1 MANAARIGFNTAL
14 ATYREDTMSLTNYAY
29 GEWPTRIARY
39 ELFDFYAH
47 NTVYGQLNRYAS
59 TLRAYHNLYK
69 HIRGI
74 YNPVNRLIK
83 LEAAK
88 TYGGYID
95 WTGQLRTGAIP
106 VEGADDLLIEAIIQ
120 VLKWSN
126 FGTEKTSLVYQGAKY
141 GDSFLKI
148 IDDVPRSRV
157 RLEILDPRDVKE
169 AEFDAVGNVTRVV
182 IEYDRVE
189 LDGPDK
195 GKTYTYREEIDK
207 EWVRTYKGNNLFA
220 FHTGYSTDAITGET
234 RLEPLA
240 EWRNLYGFVP
250 VRHIAHVKGSG
261 DWGMTSFQTSL
272 SKINEL
278 NDAASIL
285 QDGIRKTVNP
295 VWALIGGRMPSG
307 KEAGTTE
314 KDEIPVVNVPAGGDV
329 KPLVATIDVN
339 GAITAINQIVAEIER
354 DMPQLALQRIRESGG
369 NPSGVAIENSYSDA
383 SDLLVEVQGNYDQ
396 GLIAAIQMAISI
408 GALRYPTN
416 PTAYA
421 AFAPYDPVTSFESG
435 ELDFYIKEREVFSDR
450 LTADRKIELLL
461 QAASTPV
468 RAIVMRDLGYSEDDI
483 AEVEEGAREQQ
494 EASIAAGIRAAAQ
507 AAGMNTDEEDDE
519 DPEAENDVEAIPQE
533 D

>member
-1 MANAARIGFNTAL
+1 MIS
-14 ATYREDTMSLTNYAY
+14 TYRQESTSLSNLAY
-29 GEWPTRIARY
+29 GDWRMRSARM
-39 ELFDFYAH
+39 ELFDFYAN
-47 NTVYGQLNRYAS
+47 NTVYTQLNRHAEQ
-59 TLRAYHNLYK
+59 LRQDHKLYK
-69 HIRGI
+69 DIRGI

-106 VEGADDLLIEAIIQ
+106 IEGADDALIDAIIQ

-126 FGTEKTSLVYQGAKY
+126 FGTQKTPYVYQGAKY
-141 GDSFLKI
+141 GDSFLKV
-148 IDDVPRSRV
+148 IDDVERSRV
-157 RLEILDPRDVKE
+157 RLEVLDPRDVKE
-169 AEFDAVGNVTRVV
+169 CEFDAVGNITRIV
-182 IEYDRVE
+182 IQYERVE
-189 LDGPDK
+189 KDESGKDK
-195 GKTYTYREEIDK
+195 VYVYREEVDK
-207 EWVRTYKGNNLFA
+207 NEFRTFKDDKPFA
-220 FHTGYSTDAITGET
+220 YFMGYSLDSTTNQYQIT
-234 RLEPLA
+234 PLDR
-240 EWRNLYGFVP
+240 WNNPYGFVP
-250 VRHIAHVKGSG
+250 VRHVPHMKGTG

-272 SKINEL
+272 GKINEL
-278 NDAASIL
+278 NDIASNL
-285 QDGIRKTVNP
+285 NDAIRITVKP
-295 VWALIGGRMPSG
+295 IWALIGGRMPSG
-307 KEAGTTE
+307 ATSGTTE
-314 KDEIPVVNVPAGGDV
+314 RDEVPVINIPAGGDI
-329 KPLVATIDVN
+329 KPMVANLDIN
-339 GAITAINQIVAEIER
+339 GALAAMNEIIAEIER

-450 LTADRKIELLL
+450 LTPDRKIELLL

-483 AEVEEGAREQQ
+483 AEVDAGAREQQ
-494 EASIAAGIRAAAQ
+494 EAAIAAGIRAAAQ
-507 AAGMNTDEEDDE
+507 AAGMGDDEGEDDDE
-519 DPEAENDVEAIPQE
+519 DNVDELEAEAVDQ
-533 D
+533 